1 MIIELS
7 ENFKDTLQKESR
19 PYLLEIY
26 TPSCGICQQVMPF
39 VEEVEAEYGDKY
51 AFYKINAEAN
61 PSGAQEYGIT
71 SVPTLLFIKDGKIVN
86 KHNGYITKEDIVKK
100 LKKSFE

>member
-19 PYLLEIY
+19 PYLLAIY
-26 TPSCGICQQVMPF
+26 KASCGTCQQVMPF

-51 AFYKINAEAN
+51 AFYKINAEVN
-61 PSGAQEYGIT
+61 PSGAHAYYVT
-71 SVPTLLFIKDGKIVN
+71 SVPALLFIKNGKIVN
-86 KHNGYITKEDIVKK
+86 RHNGYITKKDIVKK
-100 LKKSFE
+100 LKESFE